1 MGSHVRAFTAARHN
15 LATRMSWTWRG
26 FWRDDPVFRFKNE
39 SFFQSGRHKAEERFW
54 VNYIH
59 NDGSYTR
66 PVRARHSSAPSA
78 SEEHEKDS
86 NSDQDK
92 ESLTE
97 PIIDEETH
105 AGTLGTEESDDPVDE
120 TKNQNINENKIG
132 GGVIKRESKENE
144 EKASTL
150 TCLSCSKCSQP
161 LGWVEKERY
170 MSRML

>member
-1 MGSHVRAFTAARHN
+1 MGSHAWVFTELRHN
-15 LATRMSWTWRG
+15 LASKMSWTWRG

-54 VNYIH
+54 VTYIH

-66 PVRARHSSAPSA
+66 HSSTPSYNN
-78 SEEHEKDS
+78 EEHVKES

-97 PIIDEETH
+97 PIIDKETP
-105 AGTLGTEESDDPVDE
+105 AETLEA
-120 TKNQNINENKIG
+120 KNINENKIG
-132 GGVIKRESKENE
+132 DGVIKRESKEYE
-144 EKASTL
+144 EKSAAL

-170 MSRML
+170 VSR

>member
-1 MGSHVRAFTAARHN
+1 
-15 LATRMSWTWRG
+15 
-26 FWRDDPVFRFKNE
+26 
-39 SFFQSGRHKAEERFW
+39 

-66 PVRARHSSAPSA
+66 PVRARHSTAPSVA
-78 SEEHEKDS
+78 REEHEKDS
-86 NSDQDK
+86 SSDRDE
-92 ESLTE
+92 ESLAE
-97 PIIDEETH
+97 PTLDEETQ
-105 AGTLGTEESDDPVDE
+105 AETLETEESDEPVNQ
-120 TKNQNINENKIG
+120 TKNENISENKIG
-132 GGVIKRESKENE
+132 GGVIKRESKEYE

>member
-1 MGSHVRAFTAARHN
+1 MGSHAWVFTELRHN
-15 LATRMSWTWRG
+15 LASKMSWTWRG

-66 PVRARHSSAPSA
+66 PVRAQHTTAPSVA
-78 SEEHEKDS
+78 SQEHEKDS
-86 NSDQDK
+86 SSDQDE

-97 PIIDEETH
+97 PTIDEETQ
-105 AGTLGTEESDDPVDE
+105 AETLETEESDEPVNQ
-120 TKNQNINENKIG
+120 TKNENINENK
-132 GGVIKRESKENE
+132 K
-144 EKASTL
+144 STL

-170 MSRML
+170 MS